1 MSNVENFQLAHAVK
15 FYSDDVLS
23 RLVQI
28 QALAS
33 KNPKRAGHKAI
44 ALVCQAACTDLEKE
58 WRAFLAV
65 SVSLNPRIHLKLAS
79 AVRSKEAPSVFLSIE
94 AFTPGPIEPAIFV
107 NHVEK
112 LIAWQS
118 EWVRTR
124 AKMVWSLSLPVF
136 AVIAHMALHERTR
149 IEEMTASRVVFLS
162 RGPGCRGWA
171 MVTIDLTVAEK
182 DVTYMADAMAR
193 LEANSLTK

>member
-107 NHVEK
+107 NHAEK

-124 AKMVWSLSLPVF
+124 AKMVWGFTLPVF
-136 AVIAHMALHERTR
+136 AVLVQATMNGRSR
-149 IEEMTASRVVFLS
+149 VEEMSRSRVVFLS
-162 RGPGCRGWA
+162 RGENMQGWSR
-171 MVTIDLTVAEK
+171 VTIDLGVAEE
-182 DVTYMADAMAR
+182 DAVYMAAAERENRDAVR
-193 LEANSLTK
+193 